1 MRIADTAAAMLCPV
15 CKVGLAIH
23 QRHDIEID
31 ICPQCRG
38 IWLDR
43 GELEKLILRSGPEVL
58 PSQAKPVA
66 RQGRQ
71 PWGADLYASDRYPGA
86 SHIEQRIAR
95 RRKTWLEEMFE

>member
-31 ICPQCRG
+31 ICPKCRG

-43 GELEKLILRSGPEVL
+43 GELDKLIARSTPEVV
-58 PSQAKPVA
+58 PSQVKPAPRHVRHPWGAELYAGDRYHSAVHEQRVA
-66 RQGRQ
+66 RQ
-71 PWGADLYASDRYPGA
+71 
-86 SHIEQRIAR
+86 R
-95 RRKTWLEEMFE
+95 RSWLEELFG